1 MIDRARL
8 HAALVRMEA
17 GLARSRDNLALAE
30 RAVCRRAEAD
40 AIRRRPKA
48 RHYHR
53 AMSRWTGAD
62 EAEYRRVLDR
72 LLVVAGPDLDRLR
85 RKIDRQEAAI
95 LALRRKYRVNAER
108 PQRFDL

>member
-1 MIDRARL
+1 
-8 HAALVRMEA
+8 MEA

-30 RAVCRRAEAD
+30 RAVCRRAEAE

-62 EAEYRRVLDR
+62 EAD
-72 LLVVAGPDLDRLR
+72 APNFADLGGGGKD
-85 RKIDRQEAAI
+85 E
-95 LALRRKYRVNAER
+95 
-108 PQRFDL
+108 

>member
-30 RAVCRRAEAD
+30 RAVCRRAEAE

-108 PQRFDL
+108 PQRFDW